1 MGHSDGKS
9 NKSALKRLRESLHQ
23 AGIVGGRGRVSKI
36 KNKMKRIEVAKQQQ
50 KKLVAL
56 KELHNPFEFQVNSK
70 IKTKVVGRKLKS
82 ETGRPALSKQAGIEN
97 RKKSL
102 LVEWQN
108 RHKSGGLVDRRFGEA
123 NPHLTPEEKMLERFT
138 RERQSQF
145 RKGDMF
151 NLEDDE
157 DLTHLGQSLGN
168 MDDFDETGLQ
178 SSSDDEDDGTGT
190 IDRQTVA
197 RNHFGGFGPEEPT
210 GSGENKSKAE
220 VMKELIA
227 KSKMYKHERQTQR
240 EEDEEMRMELDD
252 ELQDIRELLM
262 TGVAVEPME
271 EGRPGPLKG
280 SNTTTNDEDRDA
292 DYNRYLKE
300 LALERRA
307 RATDRLKTEEELLM
321 EEKAR
326 LERAER
332 HRLRRMAGEPSDT
345 EVEGSGSDD
354 ESNTCR
360 RSRLRSKPTRA
371 PQADDLDGDFAEDYQ
386 NGTGQWV
393 PQGLQAPESDVDSD
407 QTLDDDSAEDDSELE
422 TSAEEEDDDDGDSGN
437 EVSDSEVDLNTWGSD
452 LESDYA
458 ATQKFDQRD
467 VYSDD
472 DNGSNGQSHSTTPR
486 QGDAEVDVKQSAVS
500 STNQLPYTFPA
511 PESYEDLADLLDGQ
525 SLENQATVLQRL
537 RVLYHAQLAPENK
550 QKLRNL
556 FRALY
561 VHIHTLASDG
571 PLPCL
576 ATFNLYVRHLT
587 DLAPTYPELLGEL
600 ALEQLRNFQEELVN
614 RIASQD
620 TRGTFPEATDILQF
634 KLIGQCMSTSDL
646 KHPVIT
652 PMQLALAQYL
662 AQYPIRNLREVYC
675 GLMICHQLLDM
686 QHLSRRLLPEV
697 YNYLCLVLH
706 SIFDPSLPS
715 PGSSTSNPRFSSD
728 QFAFPIPT
736 SPAYKLAILRLPFN
750 SSDDSSVDWS
760 SLEYERPSL
769 FQILDGTAFST
780 KNTNAHRI
788 ALLCTTVQLLAKAG
802 QLYAT
807 LPNFIELFGP
817 VVDYL
822 RAFPTTQLASSVI
835 DVLQSARTRLM
846 LMLSQC
852 VDQRQPLQMQS
863 HRPVPIAS
871 YLPKFEEKYSLDR
884 HYDADRERGQARKLR
899 KLYGKEMRGAIR
911 ELRKDTQFLS
921 AEKLQRQKEA
931 DAEYKQKI
939 RHIMGTMGSEEG
951 QLRKDEKA
959 AKKKNSKF

>member
-1 MGHSDGKS
+1 MGPSGGKN

-36 KNKMKRIEVAKQQQ
+36 KNKTKRIEVAKQQQ

-70 IKTKVVGRKLKS
+70 TKTKVVGRKLKG
-82 ETGRPALSKQAGIEN
+82 EVGRPTLSKQAGLEN

-108 RHKSGGLVDRRFGEA
+108 RHKAGGLVDRRFGES

-145 RKGDMF
+145 RKEDMF

-178 SSSDDEDDGTGT
+178 LSSGDEDDGTGT
-190 IDRQTVA
+190 IDGQTVA
-197 RNHFGGFGPEEPT
+197 QKHFGGFDPEEPT

-252 ELQDIRELLM
+252 ELRDIRELLM
-262 TGVAVEPME
+262 TGAAVEPTE
-271 EGRPGPLKG
+271 EGQSDPAKD
-280 SNTTTNDEDRDA
+280 SNMVAQDEDRDA

-345 EVEGSGSDD
+345 EAEGSDSDG
-354 ESNTCR
+354 ESNAHR
-360 RSRLRSKPTRA
+360 RSRLRSKPSRA
-371 PQADDLDGDFAEDYQ
+371 PQGDDLDDDFAEGDE
-386 NGTGQWV
+386 NGTGEWV
-393 PQGLQAPESDVDSD
+393 PQGLQTLGSDAGSD
-407 QTLDDDSAEDDSELE
+407 QTLDDDSSEEDSEVE
-422 TSAEEEDDDDGDSGN
+422 FSGEEEDGDSGS
-437 EVSDSEVDLNTWGSD
+437 EVSESDDDLNAWGSD
-452 LESDYA
+452 LEPDYA
-458 ATQKFDQRD
+458 VTQKFDQRD

-472 DNGSNGQSHSTTPR
+472 DDGGNDQSHSTVPR
-486 QGDAEVDVKQSAVS
+486 QADAAMDAKRPEES
-500 STNQLPYTFPA
+500 SSNQLPYTFPA

-525 SLENQATVLQRL
+525 TLENQATILQRL

-561 VHIHTLASDG
+561 VHIHTSASDG
-571 PLPCL
+571 PLPSL
-576 ATFNLYVRHLT
+576 AAFNLYVRHLT
-587 DLAPTYPELLGEL
+587 DLAPTYPELLGEM
-600 ALEQLRNFQEELVN
+600 ALEQLRNFQEELMN
-614 RIASQD
+614 RIASPD
-620 TRGTFPEATDILQF
+620 ARGTFPEATDILQF
-634 KLIGQCMSTSDL
+634 RLISQCMSTSDL

-652 PMQLALAQYL
+652 PMQLVLAQYL
-662 AQYPIRNLREVYC
+662 AQYPIRTLREVYC

-686 QHLSRRLLPEV
+686 QRLSRRLLPEV

-706 SIFDPSLPS
+706 SIFDPPLPS
-715 PGSSTSNPRFSSD
+715 SESSTSNSRFSSD

-736 SPAYKLAILRLPFN
+736 SPSYNLAILRLPFN
-750 SSDDSSVDWS
+750 TPDDSSVEWS
-760 SLEYERPSL
+760 TLEYEQPSL

-780 KNTNAHRI
+780 KDTSAHRI
-788 ALLCTTVQLLAKAG
+788 AILCTTVQLLAKAG
-802 QLYAT
+802 HMYAP
-807 LPNFIELFGP
+807 LPNFVELFGP

-822 RAFPTTQLASSVI
+822 RAFPTTQLSPSVI
-835 DVLQSARTRLM
+835 DVLQTAQTRLA

-852 VDQRQPLQMQS
+852 VEQRQPLQMQS

-871 YLPKFEEKYSLDR
+871 YLPKFEDKYSLDR

-899 KLYGKEMRGAIR
+899 KLYNKEMRGAIR
-911 ELRKDTQFLS
+911 ELRKDSQFLS
-921 AEKLQRQKEA
+921 AEKLQQQKEA
-931 DAEYKQKI
+931 DAEYKKKI
-939 RHIMGTMGSEEG
+939 RHIMGTMGSEE
-951 QLRKDEKA
+951 
-959 AKKKNSKF
+959 